1 MTDGP
6 TTMNGPLH
14 TDEATL
20 DDRAMAASFATPDA
34 ARAAQQAL
42 IDAGID
48 AARISIVEHAAGSP
62 GIQQAAV
69 PRDPG
74 IIGRIREAILP
85 EDSESAT
92 RAALRN
98 DDAVL
103 TLRPLPGEVEIAV
116 RVLQAAKPSHF
127 DADLERWRN
136 AG

>member
-14 TDEATL
+14 TDDANL
-20 DDRAMAASFATPDA
+20 DDRAMVASFATPDA
-34 ARAAQQAL
+34 AHAARQAL
-42 IDAGID
+42 VDAGID
-48 AARISIVEHAAGSP
+48 AGRITIADHAAGNADIERVTKP
-62 GIQQAAV
+62 ADEGIL
-69 PRDPG
+69 
-74 IIGRIREAILP
+74 GRIREAILP
-85 EDSESAT
+85 EDSETAT

-103 TLRPLPGEVEIAV
+103 TLRPLKQEVETAV